1 MAGFFC
7 GQTLCS
13 GQHTVYLRVE
23 AVAPYSIHLHKIVV
37 MKEKLFVLMQYLIPQ
52 HLLSR
57 AAGWVAQSQTP
68 WIKNT
73 FIEWFV
79 KRYNVD
85 MSLAQEENPLAYACF
100 NDFFTR
106 ALKPGARPIDP
117 DAASIVLPAD
127 GAISQLGDIADGRI
141 FQAKGQGYTTLELLG
156 GDAVLAGEFAGG
168 TFATVYLSPR
178 DYHRVHMPYGGKLRK
193 MVAIP
198 GDLFSVN
205 DATAKGVPRLF
216 SRNERVAA
224 IFDTDIGPMA
234 VVMVGA
240 MIVAG
245 IETVWAGEVAPI
257 KRQIQTT
264 DYVAT
269 PATEIEL
276 AKGAE
281 MGRFKLG
288 STAIVLFAKGRVTW
302 DDQLRA
308 GSPTVMGQ
316 RMGQIQS

>member
-1 MAGFFC
+1 MN
-7 GQTLCS
+7 
-13 GQHTVYLRVE
+13 
-23 AVAPYSIHLHKIVV
+23 
-37 MKEKLFVLMQYLIPQ
+37 EKLFVLMQYLIPQ
-52 HLLSR
+52 HALSR
-57 AAGWVAQSQTP
+57 LVGWIARSRTP

-73 FIEWFV
+73 FIGWFV

-85 MSLAQEENPLAYACF
+85 MSLAQEEDPLAYACF

-106 ALKPGARPIDP
+106 ALKDDARPIDA
-117 DAASIVLPAD
+117 DADSIVFPAD
-127 GAISQLGDIADGRI
+127 GAISQLGDIIDGRI
-141 FQAKGQGYTTLELLG
+141 FQAKGQGYTTQELLG
-156 GDAVLAGEFAGG
+156 GDLTLAGEFAGG
-168 TFATVYLSPR
+168 KFATVYLSPR
-178 DYHRVHMPYGGKLRK
+178 DYHRVHMPYNGKLRR

-269 PATEIEL
+269 PGTPVEL
-276 AKGAE
+276 TKGAE

-288 STAIVLFAKGRVTW
+288 STAILLFAKDRIVW
-302 DDQLRA
+302 DEQFRA

-316 RMGQIQS
+316 RMGRIKQ